1 MTQESM
7 QSPSTAMAS
16 QADKKTEEHPLK
28 RNIYIIGAQSTGKT
42 TLVAAL
48 ATHFAQVNSDPDS
61 TGASHTPFQL
71 KEVAR
76 NVLRT
81 HNFSAHDITSSKTRA
96 LELQRLII
104 EAQATAEA
112 ALDDI
117 WYISDRSALD
127 AVVYAKQ
134 YVGADEAESLMQEES
149 WQILEDRMRA
159 GLVVICEPGG
169 QWLID
174 DGVRLMPKDREEWF
188 QLHEH
193 FLALLGELKM
203 VYIVLPC
210 DVARLDDRVDYVL
223 KEWTRKR

>member
-1 MTQESM
+1 M
-7 QSPSTAMAS
+7 QSAITAMAS
-16 QADKKTEEHPLK
+16 QAHKKTEEHIFK
-28 RNIYIIGAQSTGKT
+28 RNIYVIGAQSTGKT

-48 ATHFAQVNSDPDS
+48 ATRFAQDSSDPDS
-61 TGASHTPFQL
+61 TGASQAPFQL

-76 NVLRT
+76 NVLRKHKFT
-81 HNFSAHDITSSKTRA
+81 AHDITSSKTRA

-104 EAQATAEA
+104 DAQATAEA
-112 ALDDI
+112 ALDGI

-127 AVVYAKQ
+127 AVVYAQQ
-134 YVGADEAESLMQEES
+134 YVGANEAKSLMDGAT
-149 WQILEDRMRA
+149 WQALEDRMRA
-159 GLVVICEPGG
+159 GLVIVCEPGG

-193 FLALLGELKM
+193 FLVLLDGMKIA
-203 VYIVLPC
+203 YTVLSC

-223 KEWTRKR
+223 DEWTKRK